1 MEKSGLSS
9 LIVHTRSYLFLALLA
24 GCNNLVQ
31 GEPADRPPETAEP
44 AEQMDGLLDALAQ
57 RPQPRVR
64 AATTAPPLS
73 GGTLTVSRDGKIAV
87 AGNPEADR
95 LYFFQID
102 PPVLLNTVKLSSS
115 IDAGGAWEP
124 GRIVEGSAGQFA
136 VVARSR
142 GSILLFDR
150 VGKQLATQ
158 PVCTEPRGLATVQSK
173 SEGELLYAACA
184 SGDLVKLQ
192 FAGLKPLSVKH
203 LPVDDLRDIV
213 VMSRTQELAISRWRS
228 AQILQLSAEGELLN
242 SDKPAK
248 PPSVTQRP
256 IYFPGSFVSDA
267 QVARRLIGTNQGT
280 ALLLYQEHL
289 TTPVPIYYKC
299 PDYPNCPAGILP
311 TLSVLGDDF
320 SFGGRMILPDAA
332 LALDV
337 AISSDGARFLV
348 VAAGNVTFSEFPAPK
363 RGSLLMGNMSD
374 LSAAGTDLLQAVD
387 MKGLKLKP
395 IAVAPLGP
403 FAPSDFVV
411 LTRGKDPS
419 LYRIA
424 GKDKTVSLLAKLD
437 DQLPIDAGMEMFHA
451 ATPAGLTCASCH
463 AEGSDDGHVWT
474 RLPKGQPEARRT
486 KSLLGGLLASAPFRW
501 DGSQHDIVKLS
512 KDDLE
517 NMGVDMSK
525 PNVDLQIK
533 QMVDWLNAVPAAWLQ
548 PTWKDEQIQS
558 AVGREVFKTRQCGS
572 CHDNPKVMTSGS
584 LVIKVPRLVGVG
596 SRAPYYH
603 SGCAVDL
610 KHALD
615 GSCVASDAS
624 GGSHSGLTAG
634 EQQQLAA
641 YLRTL

>member
-9 LIVHTRSYLFLALLA
+9 LVANTRSYLFFALLA

-31 GEPADRPPETAEP
+31 GEPADRPPESTEP
-44 AEQMDGLLDALAQ
+44 AESIDGLLDARAQ
-57 RPQPRVR
+57 RPQSRVR

-73 GGTLTVSRDGKIAV
+73 GGTLTVSRDGKLAV

-102 PPVLLNTVKLSSS
+102 PPVLLNTVRLQSNT
-115 IDAGGAWEP
+115 GEVWEP

-136 VVARSR
+136 VVARSM

-150 VGKQLATQ
+150 SGKKLATQ
-158 PVCTEPRGLATVQSK
+158 RVCTEPRGLAAVQSK
-173 SEGELLYAACA
+173 SEGELLYVACA

-192 FAGLKPLSVKH
+192 LADLKPLSVKH

-213 VMSRTQELAISRWRS
+213 VMSRTQELAISRFRS
-228 AQILQLSAEGELLN
+228 SQILQLSAEGELLN
-242 SDKPAK
+242 SGKPVKPATI
-248 PPSVTQRP
+248 TQYPRN
-256 IYFPGSFVSDA
+256 FPGPFVSDA
-267 QVARRLIGTNQGT
+267 RVARRLISTRQGEVF
-280 ALLLYQEHL
+280 LLHQEHL

-311 TLSVLGDDF
+311 TLSILRDDF
-320 SFGGRMILPDAA
+320 SFGGRMILPNAA

-337 AISSDGARFLV
+337 AVSFDGAQFLV
-348 VAAGNVTFSEFPAPK
+348 VAAGNVAFPSYDAPK
-363 RGSLLMGNMSD
+363 RGSLLMGNIGD
-374 LSAAGTDLLQAVD
+374 LSAAGTDLLQAVN
-387 MKGLKLKP
+387 MNGLTFKP

-403 FAPSDFVV
+403 SAPSDFVV

-424 GKDKTVSLLAKLD
+424 GKDKKVSLLAKLD
-437 DQLPIDAGMEMFHA
+437 DQLPVDPGMEMFHA

-463 AEGSDDGHVWT
+463 AEGGDDGHVWT
-474 RLPKGQPEARRT
+474 RLPNNRPEARRT

-501 DGSQHDIVKLS
+501 DGSHPDAVELS
-512 KDDLE
+512 KEDID
-517 NMGVDMSK
+517 NMGVRLSSAADPQVRK
-525 PNVDLQIK
+525 
-533 QMVDWLNAVPAAWLQ
+533 MVDWINEVPAAWPQ
-548 PTWKDEQIQS
+548 STWKDAQAQAAAGGEI
-558 AVGREVFKTRQCGS
+558 FKARRCGS
-572 CHDNPKVMTSGS
+572 CHDNPKVMTSGA

-603 SGCAVDL
+603 SGCAADL

-615 GSCVASDAS
+615 GSCAANDAS
-624 GGSHSGLTAG
+624 GGSHDGLTAD

-641 YLRTL
+641 YLLTL